1 MSKPRTPEN
10 FPRMKVRGGRRRR
23 NAEITRA
30 WKTVHTID
38 WGAISRVFDGFGH
51 VVVRATEAVATL
63 AQRIAKAAIRSAT
76 IALWVASRNVEN
88 QWVATHQLPATVSP
102 WAAPVQCT
110 ER

>member
-1 MSKPRTPEN
+1 MSRARTPEN

-30 WKTVHTID
+30 WHTVSTID
-38 WGAISRVFDGFGH
+38 WGAIGRVFDGFGRA
-51 VVVRATEAVATL
+51 VVRATEVIADVA
-63 AQRIAKAAIRSAT
+63 QQIAKAAIQSVT
-76 IALWVASRNVEN
+76 VALWLARRNRDDR
-88 QWVATHQLPATVSP
+88 WVATHQLPATVSP